1 MIVTGLPLQGKP
13 WSSFIR
19 GERKPVQR
27 TTRLLI
33 ENRKN
38 RTSQRFHIRNNTK
51 RVLDRLEDVY
61 SLGP

>member
-1 MIVTGLPLQGKP
+1 MIVTYGYKENLGHHSYAVKETL
-13 WSSFIR
+13 
-19 GERKPVQR
+19 VR

-38 RTSQRFHIRNNTK
+38 RTSRRFHIRNNTK